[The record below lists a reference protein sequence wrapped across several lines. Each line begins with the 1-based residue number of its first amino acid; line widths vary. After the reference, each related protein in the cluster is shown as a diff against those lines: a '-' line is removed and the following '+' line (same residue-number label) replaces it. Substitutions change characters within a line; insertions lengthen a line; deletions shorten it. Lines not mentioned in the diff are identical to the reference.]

1 MGLFGPSK
9 GTAESAVKFMNQFL
23 SEVGLNPTECL
34 VRDDQDISGWS
45 LGRGSAPLLVIVFKN
60 PDFPYI
66 KVLSPIVKMPEQDQ
80 VAPLLHYC
88 MVKNNNFLVTIALD
102 AESSEIVV
110 KSERPIEGLDK
121 EELEGMM
128 NSVSAAADEL
138 DNELAEKFG
147 CEMIGKDLS

>member
-88 MVKNNNFLVTIALD
+88 MVKNNNLFC
-102 AESSEIVV
+102 
-110 KSERPIEGLDK
+110 
-121 EELEGMM
+121 
-128 NSVSAAADEL
+128 NSL
-138 DNELAEKFG
+138 YLR
-147 CEMIGKDLS
+147 